1 MRILG
6 TYHCGK
12 ECREEF
18 KRHIK
23 NHDVLCWNDNTD
35 RIVSSFAHQ
44 IQSEYYIGNWS
55 VYIEGIALEN
65 FSASNQAGS

>member
-44 IQSEYYIGNWS
+44 IKSEYYGVNRS
-55 VYIEGIALEN
+55 VSIEGIALGH
-65 FSASNQAGS
+65 FSASNQASS